1 MEWGPRVIQ
10 TICRTHIFGKFLT
23 ISILKGG
30 APEEFPVVP
39 ESSFKRIKTL
49 LLVVRN
55 LFLFPS
61 PKKHTTNYI
70 HLCFSY
76 LLTQKHVHNPYC
88 WILEFS
94 TLNSQAKGISDKRIS
109 PRIERYQGNIRKQ
122 KNRDHQWLETIQTA
136 YMLITNVQ
144 VKLYLN
150 VESSIFKK

>member
-1 MEWGPRVIQ
+1 MEWGPRVIR
-10 TICRTHIFGKFLT
+10 TICRTHTFGKFLT
-23 ISILKGG
+23 ICILRGG

-39 ESSFKRIKTL
+39 ASSFNHIKTL

-76 LLTQKHVHNPYC
+76 PLTQKYIHDPCC
-88 WILEFS
+88 WIFEFS
-94 TLNSQAKGISDKRIS
+94 TLNSQTKGISDKRIS
-109 PRIERYQGNIRKQ
+109 TRIERYQGDIRKE
-122 KNRDHQWLETIQTA
+122 KNRDHQWLEMIQTA
-136 YMLITNVQ
+136 YMLTNVQ

-150 VESSIFKK
+150 VVSSIFKK